1 MHQISNDRLIEL
13 ARDAGLPIS
22 WWERAKAEGE
32 HREWRELKLFAK
44 LVAEECASM
53 VNNYIEES
61 TFYDAGNTI
70 RERFGIE

>member
-1 MHQISNDRLIEL
+1 MHQISNDRLMEL

-53 VNNYIEES
+53 VEES

-70 RERFGIE
+70 RKNFKL